1 MRGLLEGENQQ
12 TFEVCLPLELRQQ
25 FNSILFTIAVMVCN
39 YYRFKSNFI
48 VWYHIVYSPR
58 SH

>member
-25 FNSILFTIAVMVCN
+25 FNNILFTIAVMVCN
-39 YYRFKSNFI
+39 YYRFESNSI
-48 VWYHIVYSPR
+48 V
-58 SH
+58 